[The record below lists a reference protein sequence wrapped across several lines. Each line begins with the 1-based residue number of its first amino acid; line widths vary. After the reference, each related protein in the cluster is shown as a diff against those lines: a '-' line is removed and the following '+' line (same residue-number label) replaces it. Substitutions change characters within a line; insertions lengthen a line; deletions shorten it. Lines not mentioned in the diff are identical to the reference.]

1 MIKLDTIE
9 LIQTFNE
16 NNKYYQTG
24 LILQDTTFELC
35 LDNNQTYFIPE
46 KLFPLVKLPPP
57 KYDQVLYGK
66 NGLEKIVG
74 AESDGDQLY
83 LFIQNGEETI
93 TKLIPNKLW
102 VCGLK
107 NHDGQFS
114 RLSGDREYKFIKY
127 YKNTEKWD
135 NARKMK
141 YQLDLFVGYCPVES
155 NFITRGLTYFKGLQ
169 IKDVPVLSFDIETD
183 GLEKTS
189 NSDIYLISNT
199 FRNGNY
205 SENRLFDFHDY
216 PTRKA
221 MLEDWCK
228 WVREKNPA
236 IMLGHNIYG
245 YDLPYLK
252 HVADLN
258 DASLNLGRDGSGLII
273 NDWESKF
280 RKDGHEKIF
289 YNKAKVWGREIVDTL
304 FLSYKYDIGK
314 KYDSNGLKQIIKQ
327 EGLEKQG
334 RTYVEAGKIKN
345 YLNAKEQWLKIAQYC
360 REDSDDALKLFDLM
374 GPSFFYY
381 TQTIP
386 MKFESVINGASGA
399 QLNSLLV
406 RAYLQ
411 DGESIP
417 KPSSTEKSV
426 AGGMSYGV
434 PGIYRNV
441 QKFDVSSQ
449 YPSIIREYKLFN
461 PKKDPKA
468 YYYYITDLLTQERLK
483 NKELGKTDKYYK
495 DLEQSQKISINSMYG
510 LTNTAGLNFNDPKI
524 ADFITSTGREIINSA
539 IYWAT
544 GKFAEDWGWS
554 ETAAMKGEDE

>member
-9 LIQTFNE
+9 LIQSFNE
-16 NNKYYQTG
+16 QTKYLQTG
-24 LILQDTTFELC
+24 LILQDGFFELS
-35 LDNNQTYFIPE
+35 LDNGQTYQIPE
-46 KLFPLVKLPPP
+46 RLFPLVKVPEP
-57 KYDQVLYGK
+57 KYNPILYGK
-66 NGLEKIVG
+66 NGLEGIVG
-74 AESDGDQLY
+74 AESDGDELY
-83 LFIQNGEETI
+83 LFIQKGSETI
-93 TKLIPNKLW
+93 TKMIPNKLW
-102 VCGLK
+102 LAALK
-107 NHDGQFS
+107 NHDGQFQK
-114 RLSGDREYKFIKY
+114 LEGDRQYKYIKY
-127 YKNTEKWD
+127 YKDFEKWD
-135 NARKMK
+135 SARKMR
-141 YQLDLFVGYCPVES
+141 YQLELQCSYCPIES
-155 NFITRGLTYFKGLQ
+155 NFISRGLTYFKGLQ
-169 IKDVPVLSFDIETD
+169 ISQVPVLSFDIETD
-183 GLEKTS
+183 GLVKNST
-189 NSDIYLISNT
+189 SDIYLISNT
-199 FRNGNY
+199 FRSGDFE
-205 SENRLFDFHDY
+205 ENRLFDFHDY

-221 MLEDWCK
+221 MLEDWAK

-236 IMLGHNIYG
+236 ILLGHNIYG
-245 YDLPYLK
+245 YDFPYLK

-258 DASLNLGRDGSGLII
+258 DASLDLGRDGSSLKIDG
-273 NDWESKF
+273 WESKF

-289 YNKAKVWGREIVDTL
+289 FNRARVWGREIVDTF

-345 YLNAKEQWLKIAQYC
+345 YLNNPTEWAKICQYA

-381 TQTIP
+381 AQTIP

-399 QLNSLLV
+399 QLNSMLL

-417 KPSSTEKSV
+417 KASNTQDAV

-461 PKKDPKA
+461 PKKDPKG

-483 NKELGKTDKYYK
+483 NKALGKTDKYYK
-495 DLEQSQKISINSMYG
+495 DLEQSQKISINSLYG

-524 ADFITSTGREIINSA
+524 AEFITSTGREIINSA

-554 ETAAMKGEDE
+554 ETEAMKGKDV